1 MTPRVEKRREILLL
15 ALDAGPKTTAELAK
29 AAGVDRFVVRQDL
42 VALEAA
48 GLVEHVVTKSRSAR
62 GGAAMWARMADNR
75 LRGAAMEAAAVAR
88 VNAFAAPRRARAV
101 GGA

>member
-48 GLVEHVVTKSRSAR
+48 GLVEHVVTKSRSATCTIVPKR
-62 GGAAMWARMADNR
+62 SITKWTLRPSGAPLD
-75 LRGAAMEAAAVAR
+75 
-88 VNAFAAPRRARAV
+88 
-101 GGA
+101 